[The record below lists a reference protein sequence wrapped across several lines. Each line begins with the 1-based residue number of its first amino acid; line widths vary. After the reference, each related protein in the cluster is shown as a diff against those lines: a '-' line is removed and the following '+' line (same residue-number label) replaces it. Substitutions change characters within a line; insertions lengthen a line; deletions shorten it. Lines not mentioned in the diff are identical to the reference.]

1 MWIAHSLPTE
11 ILLPAHGEKVPQADE
26 GSFPADLSIR
36 WSPPYRGTFGAMR
49 LNRRLKC
56 FARRMRHAPT
66 RGEERLWSWLRERQ
80 FRGCKFRRQ
89 YPAGRYILDFYC
101 PALKLAIELDG
112 RQHQEAWTTEYD
124 FRRSRYLEGHGVR
137 VLRISNE
144 LFIRDAQLV
153 FAQIG
158 FVIDLLMRS

>member
-1 MWIAHSLPTE
+1 
-11 ILLPAHGEKVPQADE
+11 
-26 GSFPADLSIR
+26 
-36 WSPPYRGTFGAMR
+36 MR
-49 LNRRLKC
+49 LNRRLKR

-66 RGEERLWSWLRERQ
+66 RGEGRLWSWLRERQ

-112 RQHQEAWTTEYD
+112 RQHQEAWMTEYD
-124 FRRSRYLEGHGVR
+124 FRRSRYLEAHGVR

-153 FAQIG
+153 FAQIA
-158 FVIDLLMRS
+158 FVIDSLMRS